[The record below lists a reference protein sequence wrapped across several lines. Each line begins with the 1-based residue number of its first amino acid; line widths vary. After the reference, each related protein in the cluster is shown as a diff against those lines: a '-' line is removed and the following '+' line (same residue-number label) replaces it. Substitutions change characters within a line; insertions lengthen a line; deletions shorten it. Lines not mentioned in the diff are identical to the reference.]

1 MKKMG
6 MAIVTSAVLLSA
18 AACGQA
24 NSANRT
30 PETPAKVYF
39 IREINAQSLVKI
51 YAACL
56 QNLLKL
62 YEALGREAKGNV
74 AVKLSTGEPGGNNFL
89 QPALIGDLV
98 RKVDGTIVECNTAYG
113 GGRASTAD
121 HLKAAADHGFTAIAP
136 VDIMDAEGETA
147 LPVRGG

>member
-39 IREINAQSLVKI
+39 IREINAQNLVKI
-51 YAACL
+51 TRPSAA
-56 QNLLKL
+56 KPK
-62 YEALGREAKGNV
+62 AKW
-74 AVKLSTGEPGGNNFL
+74 LSNSRPESR
-89 QPALIGDLV
+89 AA
-98 RKVDGTIVECNTAYG
+98 TISSS
-113 GGRASTAD
+113 R
-121 HLKAAADHGFTAIAP
+121 
-136 VDIMDAEGETA
+136 
-147 LPVRGG
+147 R

>member
-39 IREINAQSLVKI
+39 IREINAQNLVKI
-51 YAACL
+51 
-56 QNLLKL
+56 
-62 YEALGREAKGNV
+62 YEALGREAKGKV

-89 QPALIGDLV
+89 QPAIS
-98 RKVDGTIVECNTAYG
+98 
-113 GGRASTAD
+113 ASSTDFSMMAGS
-121 HLKAAADHGFTAIAP
+121 AAAAGMPNRAEFTS
-136 VDIMDAEGETA
+136 GEAMAVSRPTRQPY
-147 LPVRGG
+147 L